1 VNKRRQIAMTRQR
14 DDEQRVVV
22 SGMGIITPIGENL
35 EEYCQS
41 LKAGRS
47 GITRWKKMT
56 DRIESKIG
64 GDMSDFDLQA
74 HFARVGTGYPAEFVE
89 RAYKLL
95 RTTPLSGR
103 LSAAA
108 VLQAS
113 LDAGLPHPNLNPER
127 IGHILGGTN
136 LNLHYIFDNV
146 LELVDEPDYIEPLF
160 GLFSLDT
167 DVLAVASELVGL
179 KGPSFTTGGACA
191 SGNLALLSGLDL
203 IRSGRADA
211 VIVTGGAID
220 LDPVIL
226 QGWAKIEAI
235 SVQSFNADPPRASRP
250 FDARREGF
258 VPSHGAGAV
267 VLESL
272 ASARARGVPIHAELL
287 GASATSDSSR
297 LTKPH
302 VEGQIRALRNAIQD
316 AQIEPSQVDYINAHA
331 TSTPLGD
338 AAEVSAIKA
347 VFGEHAYHI
356 PVNSTKSLVGH
367 CVMAA
372 AMVEFIATVLQIENG
387 FVHPTINQEE
397 KDPQLD
403 LDFVPN
409 VAREQRINIAVSN
422 SFGFGG
428 FDACVVV
435 RQAP

>member
-1 VNKRRQIAMTRQR
+1 MTGQR

-22 SGMGIITPIGENL
+22 TGMGIITPIGENL

-41 LKAGRS
+41 LQAGRS
-47 GITRWKKMT
+47 GITRWKKMS
-56 DRIESKIG
+56 DRIDSKVG

-74 HFARVGTGYPAEFVE
+74 HFARVGAGYPADLVE
-89 RAYKLL
+89 RAHKLL

-108 VLQAS
+108 VLQAC
-113 LDAGLPHPNLNPER
+113 LDAGLPYSNLNPER
-127 IGHILGGTN
+127 VGHILGGTN
-136 LNLHYIFDNV
+136 LNLQYIFDNV
-146 LELVDEPDYIEPLF
+146 LELVNEPDYIEPLF

-167 DVLAVASELVGL
+167 DVLAVASELMGL
-179 KGPSFTTGGACA
+179 KGPSLTVGGACA
-191 SGNLALLSGLDL
+191 SSNLALMSGLDL

-211 VIVTGGAID
+211 VVATGGAID

-235 SVQSFNADPPRASRP
+235 SVQSFNDDPARASRP

-272 ASARARGVPIHAELL
+272 ASARARGASIHAELL
-287 GASATSDSSR
+287 GASAASDSSR

-302 VEGQIRALRNAIQD
+302 VEGQVRAIRSALQD
-316 AQIEPSQVDYINAHA
+316 ARVEPSQVDYINAHA

-338 AAEVSAIKA
+338 ATEASAIKT
-347 VFGEHAYHI
+347 VFGDQAYRI
-356 PVNSTKSLVGH
+356 PINSTKSILKH
-367 CVMAA
+367 YVMAA
-372 AMVEFIATVLQIENG
+372 AIVELIATIVQIENG

-409 VAREQRINIAVSN
+409 VAREYHTDIAVSN
-422 SFGFGG
+422 AFGFGG
-428 FDACVVV
+428 FNACVVV
-435 RQAP
+435 RRAP